1 MATFEKKFAATRTVK
16 NDEEILKYFRTKEEA
31 ISYAESAAETNTE
44 GVIAVIEAEFNFEG
58 VMNNNTCR
66 VYRVFES

>member
-1 MATFEKKFAATRTVK
+1 MFERKFAITRTVK
-16 NDEEILKYFRTKEEA
+16 NDEEILQYFTTKDEA

-44 GVIAVIEAEFNFEG
+44 GVIAVIEAEFNSEG
-58 VMNNNTCR
+58 VMYNNTCR